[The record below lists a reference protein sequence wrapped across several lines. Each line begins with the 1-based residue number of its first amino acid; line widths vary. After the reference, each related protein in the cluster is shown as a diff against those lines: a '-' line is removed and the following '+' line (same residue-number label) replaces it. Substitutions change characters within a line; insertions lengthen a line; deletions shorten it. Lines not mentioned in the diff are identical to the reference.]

1 MSTIVGFLW
10 SDYSRQFQLAG
21 IANGDVQFQDSS
33 VHALQKLPFK
43 SMTHQHPTLPGDR
56 IRVTCMNVGGF
67 NLQCCYNLT
76 WLPQYHCGGSL
87 WNGYR
92 VTLLSI
98 FATSKICT
106 WNVLKTRAKTA
117 IWICMISCVQLKHLY
132 PAIGQCSCFQH
143 FNTNLFGESEKCW
156 DYYWLIL
163 NSNILM
169 LFPKSIILA
178 WHTLLNSSD
187 MPMALE

>member
-1 MSTIVGFLW
+1 MVVCSFRTQVSMHCRNCHSNRWLISILHCLVIVSVSPVWMLVGSTC
-10 SDYSRQFQLAG
+10 
-21 IANGDVQFQDSS
+21 
-33 VHALQKLPFK
+33 K
-43 SMTHQHPTLPGDR
+43 
-56 IRVTCMNVGGF
+56 
-67 NLQCCYNLT
+67 CCYNLT

-106 WNVLKTRAKTA
+106 WNVLKTRVKTA
-117 IWICMISCVQLKHLY
+117 IWLCMISCVQLKHLY
-132 PAIGQCSCFQH
+132 PSIGQCSYFQH

-169 LFPKSIILA
+169 LFPKSIILT

>member
-1 MSTIVGFLW
+1 MCSFRTQVSMHCRNCHSNRWLISILHCLVIVSVSPVWMLVGSTCNV
-10 SDYSRQFQLAG
+10 
-21 IANGDVQFQDSS
+21 
-33 VHALQKLPFK
+33 
-43 SMTHQHPTLPGDR
+43 
-56 IRVTCMNVGGF
+56 VT
-67 NLQCCYNLT
+67 T
-76 WLPQYHCGGSL
+76 WLDHH
-87 WNGYR
+87 
-92 VTLLSI
+92 SI
-98 FATSKICT
+98 TVEVVFEMATKLHYWAFFATSKICT
-106 WNVLKTRAKTA
+106 CNVLKTQAKTA

-169 LFPKSIILA
+169 LFPKSIILT